1 MARFKNAIE
10 KYNYYAGKINEDL
23 KTLAREAPETKA
35 LERYAGDFEPIT
47 SEHANIRKAREMAKR
62 AEKLYKSGA
71 TSLEGAERSMAL
83 TIDKLREEGLDF
95 IDRRNFKAFMRF
107 LHDAQARG
115 LGSLYTSEQIIEA
128 VKDARRKGLN
138 RRQIEANIQY
148 WEQKMVKYDKEG
160 LLIEPDEYKP
170 LKPVTGKRLENFRK
184 KARARARAE
193 AKGGRR

>member
-23 KTLAREAPETKA
+23 KTLAKEAPESKA

-71 TSLEGAERSMAL
+71 TSLEGAQRSMSL

-95 IDRRNFKAFMRF
+95 IDRRNFRSFMRF

-128 VKDARRKGLN
+128 VKDARKKGLN

-148 WEQKMVKYDKEG
+148 WEQKMVKYDDEG

-170 LKPVTGKRLENFRK
+170 LKPITGKRLENFRK

>member
-23 KTLAREAPETKA
+23 KTLAKEAPESKA

-47 SEHANIRKAREMAKR
+47 SDHANIRKAREMAKR

-71 TSLEGAERSMAL
+71 TSLEGSERSMAL

-95 IDRRNFKAFMRF
+95 IDRRNFRSFMRF
-107 LHDAQARG
+107 MHDAQARG

-148 WEQKMVKYDKEG
+148 WEEKYIKYDKEG

>member
-23 KTLAREAPETKA
+23 KTLAKEAPESKA
-35 LERYAGDFEPIT
+35 LERYAGEFEPIT
-47 SEHANIRKAREMAKR
+47 SEHANIRKVREMAKR
-62 AEKLYKSGA
+62 AEKIYKSGA
-71 TSLEGAERSMAL
+71 TSLEGAQRSMAL
-83 TIDKLREEGLDF
+83 TIDKLHQEGLDF
-95 IDRRNFKAFMRF
+95 IDRRNFRYFMRF

-115 LGSLYTSEQIIEA
+115 LGSLYSSDQIIQA
-128 VKDARRKGLN
+128 IRDARSKGLN
-138 RRQIEANIQY
+138 RRQIKANIQY
-148 WEQKMVKYDKEG
+148 WEQKMVKYDDEG

-170 LKPVTGKRLENFRK
+170 LKPITGKRLENFRK

>member
-23 KTLAREAPETKA
+23 KTLAKEAPESKA
-35 LERYAGDFEPIT
+35 LERYAGEFEPIT

-71 TSLEGAERSMAL
+71 TSLEGSERSMAL

-95 IDRRNFKAFMRF
+95 IDRRNFRSFMRF

-170 LKPVTGKRLENFRK
+170 LKPITGQRLENFRK